1 MIKLVLKLKETQIEE
16 FALEKDQINIGRAKE
31 NDIVIDNITVS
42 RKHAFIQRKAGEN
55 YVIRDLNSSN
65 GTFLD
70 GIQIDSN
77 DHTLTDGAVI
87 GIAKFEIMVKG
98 LSKQAPPPTPKPA
111 AQEDVE
117 GTMIFD
123 AARRKPMPEAQA
135 PSELKPIRWPA
146 LSATKG
152 PSKGKEYKITK
163 EVTLV
168 GKDPQNDIPAEGWFV
183 SSPHAKIF
191 RRGDRFY
198 ISHLGGF
205 LSTTKVNGIG
215 IREDHILKNKDQ
227 VDIGNCTFVF
237 TQAPAEHTD

>member
-1 MIKLVLKLKETQIEE
+1 MVKLTLKLKETQIEE
-16 FALEKDQINIGRAKE
+16 FALEKDEISIGRAKE
-31 NDIVIDNITVS
+31 NDIVIDNIAVS
-42 RKHAFIQRKAGEN
+42 RKHALIQRKGGEG
-55 YVIRDLNSSN
+55 YVLRDLNSSN

-70 GIQIDSN
+70 GIQIDAH
-77 DHTLTDGAVI
+77 DHPLTDGAMI
-87 GIAKFEIMVKG
+87 GIAKFEIIVKG
-98 LSKQAPPPTPKPA
+98 LVKQAHPPTPKPTA
-111 AQEDVE
+111 PEDVE

-123 AARRKPMPEAQA
+123 AARRKPAPEPQV
-135 PSELKPIRWPA
+135 PSESKPIRWPV
-146 LSATKG
+146 LSAMKG
-152 PSKGKEYKITK
+152 PGKGKEYKITK

-168 GKDPQNDIPAEGWFV
+168 GKDPQQDIPAEGWFV

-205 LSTTKVNGIG
+205 LSATKVNGIG